1 MCKVGKLFITLFGLF
16 NEWGLWIWRTKD
28 RAIGEERDINVFVL
42 RSFGPCCMA
51 CRLFIPWLEMKPVLP
66 ELGGYSLNHWTTRE
80 VPKFTGFFYVHRT
93 KEKLK
98 WLDLRTYI
106 PFLTKER
113 AFEVQRKINYGEVTR
128 KFTEELVEGAGKDW
142 RQKEQQ
148 QRIRWL
154 DSIIDSMDMNLSKLR
169 EIVEDREP
177 WRAAVHGIAEMDPLS
192 DWPLPTITNGRQCYF
207 TKACLRKLI
216 TVLTPSLWW

>member
-1 MCKVGKLFITLFGLF
+1 
-16 NEWGLWIWRTKD
+16 
-28 RAIGEERDINVFVL
+28 
-42 RSFGPCCMA
+42 
-51 CRLFIPWLEMKPVLP
+51 MKPVLP

-128 KFTEELVEGAGKDW
+128 KFTEELVEGAGKD
-142 RQKEQQ
+142 
-148 QRIRWL
+148 
-154 DSIIDSMDMNLSKLR
+154 
-169 EIVEDREP
+169 
-177 WRAAVHGIAEMDPLS
+177 
-192 DWPLPTITNGRQCYF
+192 
-207 TKACLRKLI
+207 
-216 TVLTPSLWW
+216 